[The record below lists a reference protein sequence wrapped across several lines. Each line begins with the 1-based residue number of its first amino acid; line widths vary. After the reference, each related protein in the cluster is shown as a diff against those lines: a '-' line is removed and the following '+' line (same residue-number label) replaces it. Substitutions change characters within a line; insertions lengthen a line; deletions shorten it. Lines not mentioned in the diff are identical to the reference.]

1 MQSFFN
7 GPTPASY
14 CLFSFFSNT
23 IFTENTVGFC
33 GLQTL
38 IVGVECK
45 YADHLTTTTAQAV
58 QLFTPVNDLQTM
70 L

>member
-1 MQSFFN
+1 MAQPRPLIAYFRSFQ
-7 GPTPASY
+7 TQ
-14 CLFSFFSNT
+14 
-23 IFTENTVGFC
+23 FTENTVGFC
-33 GLQTL
+33 GLRTL